1 LAKYS
6 GFDHQMN
13 LIDDSIGESA
23 KILLKEA
30 GFNLDIKAIE
40 SIHQGGN
47 NQLYHV
53 TNGSQAFILKKYF
66 QHSEDKRNRLA
77 TEFSFLEYAC
87 RATPQFVPKPF
98 SKNDTDFTALYEFI
112 EGIKIRT
119 QKDIRN
125 HHIAA
130 CGEFIAGLN
139 EPSKHNGLSLMNAS
153 EACFSINDH
162 LNTIDGRINELT
174 INTSQDDRLKLVL
187 NQIQKHWHSI
197 KEKVLKE
204 TNSLQISIEAILPQ
218 EKRIVSPSDFGF
230 HNAIIQK
237 NGLIKFIDFEYAGWD
252 DPAKLVGDFFGQVAI
267 TINQKHINN
276 LITSCFQYLSFNEI
290 DVKRICLLIDS
301 YKIKWCCIVL
311 NIFLNKNLS
320 RRLFS
325 NPSLDVNALK
335 LSQLNKA
342 TKILESL
349 V

>member
-1 LAKYS
+1 MSLVDES
-6 GFDHQMN
+6 VR
-13 LIDDSIGESA
+13 ESA
-23 KILLKEA
+23 KNLLKEA
-30 GFNLDIKAIE
+30 GFESNIKAIDP
-40 SIHQGGN
+40 IHQGGN
-47 NQLYHV
+47 NQLYRV
-53 TNGSQAFILKKYF
+53 INNSQDFVLKKYF

-77 TEFSFLEYAC
+77 AEFSFLEFAHKT
-87 RATPQFVPKPF
+87 TPQFVPKPF

-112 EGIKIRT
+112 VGIKIGSE
-119 QKDIRN
+119 QDIRN

-130 CGEFIAGLN
+130 CGKFIAGLN
-139 EPSKHNGLSLMNAS
+139 DPSKHNGLSLMNAS

-162 LNTIDGRINELT
+162 LKTIDNRIRELA
-174 INTSQDDRLKLVL
+174 INSTPDIQLNKVL
-187 NQIQKHWHSI
+187 NKIQDRWLNI

-204 TNSLQISIEAILPQ
+204 SNALQISIEAILPL
-218 EKRIVSPSDFGF
+218 EKRIISPSDFGF
-230 HNAIIQK
+230 HNAIIQET
-237 NGLIKFIDFEYAGWD
+237 GLIKFIDFEYAGWD

-267 TINQKHINN
+267 PVNQKHINI
-276 LITSCFQYLSFNEI
+276 LITSCFQHLLFNEI
-290 DVKRICLLIDS
+290 DVKRVCLLIDS

-325 NPSLDVNALK
+325 NPSLDVNELK